1 MCNIN
6 CLRRSSHAFKR
17 ALQDNANFLLLQML
31 LIFLGA
37 FVLLLLL
44 GLFLVL
50 KTSKEISLRLD
61 ELLVSVPPCLF
72 YMRFCTKVLYF
83 IILLGLQWH
92 KSLPFLRHKPPK
104 SCEHACY
111 VQYVLLVAVT
121 LLQFDWEASVLPIRG
136 FYGPSYPFCN
146 QYAAW
151 RQQLLFS
158 SNFQMHGGRVHVCRL
173 LSLHTLEASSAL

>member
-6 CLRRSSHAFKR
+6 CLRRSSHAFKH

-72 YMRFCTKVLYF
+72 YMRFCTIVLYF
-83 IILLGLQWH
+83 IILLGLQ
-92 KSLPFLRHKPPK
+92 
-104 SCEHACY
+104 
-111 VQYVLLVAVT
+111 
-121 LLQFDWEASVLPIRG
+121 
-136 FYGPSYPFCN
+136 
-146 QYAAW
+146 
-151 RQQLLFS
+151 
-158 SNFQMHGGRVHVCRL
+158 
-173 LSLHTLEASSAL
+173 